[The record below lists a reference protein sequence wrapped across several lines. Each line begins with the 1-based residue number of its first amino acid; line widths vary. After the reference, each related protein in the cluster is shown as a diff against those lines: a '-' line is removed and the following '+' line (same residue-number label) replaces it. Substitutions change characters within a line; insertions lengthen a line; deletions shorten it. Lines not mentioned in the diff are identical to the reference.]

1 MGEQGSPVR
10 LSLAGPQDVGD
21 IVDLLQANEAI
32 NGGSLTGH
40 FDRPAVMAAIHDMP
54 VVIARAQQRLAG
66 VLLSSLIQATE
77 QPPVIAEMLKTYR
90 GDPAAYLYGPICID
104 RRERGLGIAEM
115 LFARLKAELPGR
127 EGILFIRRDNVASL
141 RVHRTKLGMVPR
153 GDFDVNGAGYTVLSY
168 RAEAAPISRGQ

>member
-21 IVDLLQANEAI
+21 IVGLLQANEAI

-40 FDRPAVMAAIHDMP
+40 FDRPAV
-54 VVIARAQQRLAG
+54 
-66 VLLSSLIQATE
+66 
-77 QPPVIAEMLKTYR
+77 LKTYR
-90 GDPAAYLYGPICID
+90 GDPAAYLYGSICID

-127 EGILFIRRDNVASL
+127 EGIHCV
-141 RVHRTKLGMVPR
+141 
-153 GDFDVNGAGYTVLSY
+153 VLS
-168 RAEAAPISRGQ
+168 SRGSANIARPMNVILIRVSPAVVSGGLCPVRARSGEA